1 MKNRGWALL
10 AAAVATTIYGLN
22 HTVAKVVM
30 PEYVG
35 AFGFIFIRTA
45 GAAILFWILSLFLKP
60 EKIERRDYLRLFFA
74 ALTGMCINMLSFFKG
89 LELSTPVNSGIFATT
104 NPIIILLLS
113 YLFLGE
119 KIGMRKFLGITMG
132 FAGALMLVLYGTQ
145 NTSSAPNVLMGN
157 IFFMINSVFFSGFI
171 IVVKPLSEKYNTVTV
186 MKWLF
191 LIGFVLTF
199 PVTIGE
205 YSRVDWPNMPLD
217 VLWRVAFV
225 VLGTTFLTYL
235 LNLYALK
242 NLQASTVGAFAYAQ
256 PIIAISYAIY
266 TGNDVLD
273 GVKAVACLI
282 IMLGVYLVSKKPI
295 QIKRNISNG

>member
-1 MKNRGWALL
+1 MNTRSWALL
-10 AAAVATTIYGLN
+10 SAAGATAIYGLN
-22 HTVAKVVM
+22 HTIAKVVM
-30 PEYVG
+30 PDYVG

-45 GAAILFWILSLFLKP
+45 GAAILFWLLSLFLKS
-60 EKIERRDYLRLFFA
+60 EKIERVDHLRLFLA
-74 ALTGMCINMLSFFKG
+74 ALMGMCINMLSFFKG

-113 YLFLGE
+113 YLFLNE

-132 FAGALMLVLYGTQ
+132 FAGAMILVLYGTQ
-145 NTSSAPNVLMGN
+145 NTTNATNVLLGN
-157 IFFMINSVFFSGFI
+157 ILFMINSVFFSAFI
-171 IVVKPLSEKYNTVTV
+171 IVVKPLSEKYNTVTI

-205 YSRVDWPNMPLD
+205 YAAVDWRNMPFD

-225 VLGTTFLTYL
+225 VLGTTFSTYL

-256 PIIAISYAIY
+256 PIIAIGYAVY
-266 TGNDVLD
+266 TENDSLD
-273 GVKAVACLI
+273 GVKAVACLV
-282 IMLGVYLVSKKPI
+282 IMTGVYLVSKKPL
-295 QIKRNISNG
+295 KVRNKV